1 MSREQTARLM
11 ETGSIPR
18 LKQRGEFLRVA
29 RKGRKWVTPGM
40 VVQACDAVDDTA
52 DRLRV
57 GFTVSRKVGNAVKR
71 NRARRRLRAVAERV
85 LPMHARGGVDV
96 VIIGR
101 ATTLNR
107 PFDNLTTDLTKAL
120 KKLDVLDTEDGR
132 TD

>member
-1 MSREQTARLM
+1 MK
-11 ETGSIPR
+11 TGPIPR

-40 VVQACDAVDDTA
+40 VVQACNAAGDVAE
-52 DRLRV
+52 RLRV

-71 NRARRRLRAVAERV
+71 NRARRRLRAVAERL
-85 LPMHARGGVDV
+85 LPAHAKAGVDV

-107 PFDNLTTDLTKAL
+107 SFDKLTGDLAKAL
-120 KKLDVLDTEDGR
+120 KKLDVPNTVEYGLSREE
-132 TD
+132 